1 MISKEHLADRTILLI
16 LIALEALLFYTFYAR
31 EVAPYPPQYYDQGDY
46 LSQAYILQE
55 SIHANGFR
63 ELWRELSGNNHASSL
78 ALPIEGA
85 LFGVILGGTRL
96 PQLCVLFAAFCALQ
110 VFAFATARKTWGHRR
125 YGYVLLGLILCQST
139 LWYWAG
145 GLFDFRIDFVAYC
158 IYGIWACAVIRSK
171 FFLDRRWT
179 IGCGLIGAFLVLHR
193 FLSVIYIVGVSIGF
207 AVACATIWLL
217 ARRNLDKRYRMRQRL
232 FNLGLSLGIL
242 IIVIGPIFL
251 INWTAIYHKY
261 IYGQFIYEK
270 DVRAREFGIVDLSG
284 HLLYYP
290 RSILWDHLGQSFL
303 WASTIGFAGAL
314 LARLFSR
321 LNGFVQPI
329 ADRGR
334 EAFLLEIIF
343 LVGSIIG
350 PVIMLTIDISKS
362 PVIGSIVGIPTA
374 LLLVSFIVRIAPAP
388 NN

>member
-1 MISKEHLADRTILLI
+1 MISKEHLADPTILLI

-145 GLFDFRIDFVAYC
+145 GLFDFRIDFVA
-158 IYGIWACAVIRSK
+158 GSPLDNRMW
-171 FFLDRRWT
+171 LDRRVS
-179 IGCGLIGAFLVLHR
+179 GAPPLSERYLHR
-193 FLSVIYIVGVSIGF
+193 RRFDRIRRRLRHDLASSPSQPRQKVSDE
-207 AVACATIWLL
+207 ATT
-217 ARRNLDKRYRMRQRL
+217 
-232 FNLGLSLGIL
+232 F
-242 IIVIGPIFL
+242 
-251 INWTAIYHKY
+251 
-261 IYGQFIYEK
+261 
-270 DVRAREFGIVDLSG
+270 
-284 HLLYYP
+284 
-290 RSILWDHLGQSFL
+290 
-303 WASTIGFAGAL
+303 
-314 LARLFSR
+314 
-321 LNGFVQPI
+321 
-329 ADRGR
+329 
-334 EAFLLEIIF
+334 
-343 LVGSIIG
+343 
-350 PVIMLTIDISKS
+350 
-362 PVIGSIVGIPTA
+362 
-374 LLLVSFIVRIAPAP
+374 
-388 NN
+388 